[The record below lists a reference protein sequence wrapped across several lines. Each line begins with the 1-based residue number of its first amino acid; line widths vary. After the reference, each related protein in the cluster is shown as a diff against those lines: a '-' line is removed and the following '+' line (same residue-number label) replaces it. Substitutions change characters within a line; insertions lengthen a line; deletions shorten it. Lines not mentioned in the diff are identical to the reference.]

1 MNKKYMIFLPLLLSI
16 GSILFFWFSIQQ
28 HQRHL
33 NQGESIYVQLAPADP
48 RSLIQGDYMVL
59 AYQLFF
65 DERLDNR
72 VKDFDDKTMTIYVQ
86 LDEQK
91 RVIKSDIQAQQGMRP
106 LIIKNPKGYLTQAYP
121 STNSFMFAEG
131 LGECYQQAK
140 YAEFVVDDVGKP
152 MLKNLV
158 GEQLNALNCE
168 QGKTWSQGVRTV
180 ESTS

>member
-91 RVIKSDIQAQQGMRP
+91 RVIKSDVQAQQGMRP
-106 LIIKNPKGYLTQAYP
+106 FIIKTPKGYLTQAYP

-152 MLKNLV
+152 LLKTLV
-158 GEQLNALNCE
+158 GEHLQPLNCE
-168 QGKTWSQGVRTV
+168 NQQTWWQGVQ
-180 ESTS
+180 TSGDNR